1 MRKSGNTKMDALSEM
16 NSAAREM
23 GMTYGQYRV
32 WLHFNGG
39 KPYTIYKKPK
49 PAMLD
54 GYKHEGR

>member
-1 MRKSGNTKMDALSEM
+1 MRKSNDAKMDPLSEM

-39 KPYTIYKKPK
+39 KPYTIYKRPK
-49 PAMLD
+49 PALLD
-54 GYKHEGR
+54 DNAHRNR